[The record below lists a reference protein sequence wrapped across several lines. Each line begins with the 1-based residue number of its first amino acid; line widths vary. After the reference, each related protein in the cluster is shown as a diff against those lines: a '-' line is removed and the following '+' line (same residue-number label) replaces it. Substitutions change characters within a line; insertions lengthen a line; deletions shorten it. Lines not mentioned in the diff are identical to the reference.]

1 MGSVFILNEVINQN
15 DVVVMSYN
23 PIVLYKRRT

>member
-23 PIVLYKRRT
+23 AIVLYKRRT

>member
-15 DVVVMSYN
+15 DVVVMSYS